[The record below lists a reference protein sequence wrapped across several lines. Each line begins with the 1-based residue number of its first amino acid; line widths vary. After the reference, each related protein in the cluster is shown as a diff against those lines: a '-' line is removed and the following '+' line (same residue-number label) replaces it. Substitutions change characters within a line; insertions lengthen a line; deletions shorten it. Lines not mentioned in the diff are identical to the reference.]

1 MWRPSICFEECALLG
16 VAGVLVLTV
25 DWEQLLLLFNFND
38 AESLWDISRS
48 WQVTVEQ
55 REVHVIVVKCFAYTF
70 FSVADLPWPAESS
83 E

>member
-1 MWRPSICFEECALLG
+1 MWRPPTYFEECALPG

-25 DWEQLLLLFNFND
+25 DWEQLLLLFNFDD

-48 WQVTVEQ
+48 WLVTVEQ
-55 REVHVIVVKCFAYTF
+55 CEVHVIAVKCFMYMF